1 MLLARRDWLIR
12 DSERPRTEDSSKV
25 RYSMYSSGL
34 LLDVVKT
41 LVSVG
46 YQTAL
51 R

>member
-25 RYSMYSSGL
+25 RYSSGL